1 MKVDL
6 RLRHKDLYNASA
18 KDPQV
23 VTVPKL
29 PFLMID
35 GQGDPSGLEFQD
47 AVGTLYGATYGLKH
61 SFKNGQ
67 PVQDFS
73 VMPLEGLWWC
83 EGIPGFDMDRK
94 ELWRWTLMILQPEFV
109 TKASVSQALNT
120 LAEKRGRTPAINKV
134 RLANFRE
141 GRAVQI
147 LHIGPYSAER
157 SSISRIEDYM
167 RAKKLVAAGKHHEI
181 YMSDPRRTAPE
192 KLKTILRVPVTK
204 ATQVAAAQA

>member
-6 RLRHKDLYNASA
+6 RLRHKDLYNVSA

-67 PVQDFS
+67 PAQDFS

-83 EGIPGFDMDRK
+83 EGISGFDMARK
-94 ELWRWTLMILQPEFV
+94 DLWRWTLMVLQPEF
-109 TKASVSQALNT
+109 
-120 LAEKRGRTPAINKV
+120 
-134 RLANFRE
+134 
-141 GRAVQI
+141 
-147 LHIGPYSAER
+147 
-157 SSISRIEDYM
+157 
-167 RAKKLVAAGKHHEI
+167 
-181 YMSDPRRTAPE
+181 
-192 KLKTILRVPVTK
+192 
-204 ATQVAAAQA
+204 